1 MSVANPNSCIRF
13 PTHRRSRGVV
23 DHCGDRGGIL
33 QEIPLSPATTTTE
46 VLRITANAAAAAII
60 RKSLHPQTG
69 IVIDVVVAVAAAAR
83 TRRAEKIGMKRILF
97 G

>member
-1 MSVANPNSCIRF
+1 M
-13 PTHRRSRGVV
+13 HRRSRGVV

-60 RKSLHPQTG
+60 RKL
-69 IVIDVVVAVAAAAR
+69 
-83 TRRAEKIGMKRILF
+83 
-97 G
+97 